1 MVRKSSELTMNELDG
16 YMVGIELLVKNLMI
30 AEPGEQTGMENIINT
45 EDMEMLDTTKTNPIY
60 SAEQVG

>member
-16 YMVGIELLVKNLMI
+16 YMVGIGLLVKNLII
-30 AEPGEQTGMENIINT
+30 AEPGEQTGMENIIDT

-60 SAEQVG
+60 SADQVG

>member
-16 YMVGIELLVKNLMI
+16 YMVGIELLVKNL
-30 AEPGEQTGMENIINT
+30 TGMENIINT

-60 SAEQVG
+60 SADQVG

>member
-60 SAEQVG
+60 SADQVG